1 MITYIIKKILGI
13 LPVLFIVTAITF
25 SILHITPGG
34 PAAAMLGIEASAE
47 EIYAFNER
55 LGLNEPLVVQ
65 YVEWIKQLL
74 TGDLGESIFMRQSVL
89 EAIREHLE
97 PTLSLSLLSLLI
109 ASLIGIP
116 TGIAAAYK
124 NGSWLD
130 LFLSSTSL
138 VGIAMPSFLLGM
150 FLMLLLSVVFQVFP
164 VAGYRPLA
172 DGLGDHLY
180 YLSLPALSLGMT
192 QSAIIARMTRS
203 AMLDVLKAGYI
214 KTARAKGLPEYK
226 VLFKHALKNASVPI
240 LTVVGYSFAGL
251 LAGSVVVE
259 SLFNIPGIGQLVVNA
274 IKRRD
279 FPVIQGTVLTIT
291 LVYILVTIL
300 LDVLYAMIDSRMESG
315 Q

>member
-116 TGIAAAYK
+116 IGIAAAYK

-226 VLFKHALKNASVPI
+226 VLFKHALKNASIPI

>member
-1 MITYIIKKILGI
+1 
-13 LPVLFIVTAITF
+13 
-25 SILHITPGG
+25 
-34 PAAAMLGIEASAE
+34 
-47 EIYAFNER
+47 
-55 LGLNEPLVVQ
+55 
-65 YVEWIKQLL
+65 
-74 TGDLGESIFMRQSVL
+74 VL

-116 TGIAAAYK
+116 IGIAAAYK

-164 VAGYRPLA
+164 VAGYRLLA

>member
-116 TGIAAAYK
+116 IGIAAAYK

-164 VAGYRPLA
+164 VAGYRLLA

>member
-116 TGIAAAYK
+116 IGIAAAYK

-226 VLFKHALKNASVPI
+226 VLFKHALKNASIPI

-291 LVYILVTIL
+291 LVYILVAIL

>member
-116 TGIAAAYK
+116 IGIAAAYK

-150 FLMLLLSVVFQVFP
+150 FLMLLLSVVFPVFP

-226 VLFKHALKNASVPI
+226 VLFKHALKNASIPI

>member
-116 TGIAAAYK
+116 IGIAAAYK

>member
-116 TGIAAAYK
+116 IGIAAAYK

-291 LVYILVTIL
+291 LVYILVAIL